1 MIIGLL
7 QFTTYNGIEILDRC
21 RAANCHLRHSLKAT
35 DGSEAGGKTQE
46 TPEGVDLEGVR
57 PGESGQ
63 ERTC

>member
-1 MIIGLL
+1 MASKSLIGAGQL
-7 QFTTYNGIEILDRC
+7 IVI
-21 RAANCHLRHSLKAT
+21 LRHSLKAT

-46 TPEGVDLEGVR
+46 TPRGVDLEGVR